1 MVGSGTEGIAVG
13 KDPGMHQFLDPGT
26 VVLTAN
32 IRLAAELRRRFD
44 REREGGGEAAWES
57 PDILSMAGWMR
68 RCWDDLCDA
77 QTLGDVQWPDGGAPP
92 VLLSPRQG
100 LVVWEEVVAA
110 SSHSRNVLYV
120 SGVAAL
126 ALGAWEM
133 LQAWKLPI
141 SQSISA
147 PGEGTT
153 PEVRAFADWATAYEE
168 RCRGAGWMSTAGLA
182 GALEQAFAAKLLP
195 PPGRVILAGFED
207 LPPNTRSLLDTL
219 RNLGTHSEE
228 LPDPER
234 AGQARLAAYPGGE
247 EEIRAAALWAR
258 YWMEQSLADKAAGT
272 PLRVGIVVPDLTAQR
287 SRVERIFTDVFLP
300 GTVFPGAMLPAAVLP
315 AAADPAAADPATVLS
330 ATVLPASKEIARP
343 FNISLGLPL
352 GAYPVIEMALTLLGL
367 TPGRVALGTLAG
379 IIASPFLAG
388 AETEMLART
397 RLDLRIR
404 RWRSLEVSLAAVQAL
419 ATEQAL
425 DSAQAV
431 STEQAVVTKPAL
443 AAGEGEQDQAAGERP
458 PWHAPQLAAAL
469 ERWRLAFDALPPR
482 QSPSRWAAAFAGL
495 LRALGWP
502 GERARNSGE
511 HQTVNKWLELLEA
524 YSRLD
529 LVVEEH
535 TRAEAL
541 GCVTRMAAEE
551 VFQPKSPDAPVQIM
565 GVLEAGGMAFDHLWV
580 LGLDDEHWPPV
591 PRPNTFL
598 PLALQRRHGMPRA
611 SVERELELARKQ
623 TQRLLQSAPDV
634 VISFPRGE
642 EGRALRPSA
651 LIEDLPRVEE
661 DSLPAAAVAE
671 LAELI
676 ASSGPSPGRSPGADR
691 VEALEQMADFMAPPL
706 PLGIHPRGGT
716 NLFRDQAACPFRAC
730 ALHRLHATAP
740 ETPGA
745 GLDPG
750 EQGTLA
756 HAALEK
762 AWSRIEDQATLAG
775 LSEKAL
781 ASILRESAQA
791 ALAEMRERRPDKI
804 GPRLAALETTR
815 LVPLM
820 SVLMEQ
826 EKLRAPFRV
835 EKREE
840 TLTLDVGGVSVT
852 GRVDRIDR
860 LPDGGEVVIDYKTGQ
875 AGIGQWEGER
885 PDEPQLP
892 IYASGDSMHTVG
904 VAFARLSR
912 KFTGYAGVAEDP
924 GLFPGATRIDEI
936 PVPGGPPLASF
947 SDLVAHWRGILEKLG
962 EDFRGGVARVD
973 PKDPRRNC
981 KYCGL
986 MGLCRIGELHPSRD
1000 FDMEDPDGLGVGIGA
1015 ETGPAGEEGGGNG

>member
-1 MVGSGTEGIAVG
+1 MG
-13 KDPGMHQFLDPGT
+13 KDPEMQQFLDPDT

-32 IRLAAELRRRFD
+32 TRLAAELRRRFD
-44 REREGGGEAAWES
+44 REREAGGNLVWES
-57 PDILSMAGWMR
+57 PDILFIGSWMR

-77 QTLGDVQWPDGGAPP
+77 LALGYAQWPDGSAPP
-92 VLLSPRQG
+92 VLLSSQQA

-120 SGVAAL
+120 SGAAEQ
-126 ALGAWEM
+126 AHKAWEM
-133 LQAWKLPI
+133 LKEWKLPI
-141 SQSISA
+141 TLSISA
-147 PGEGTT
+147 PEAGAT

-168 RCRGAGWMSTAGLA
+168 RCSSAGWMDGAGLA
-182 GALEQAFAAKLLP
+182 DALERAFAAELLP

-207 LPPNTRSLLDTL
+207 LRPNTRSLLDTL
-219 RNLGTHSEE
+219 CNLGMRSEE
-228 LPDPER
+228 LPYPER

-258 YWMEQSLADKAAGT
+258 YWMEQSLDEKAGGG

-300 GTVFPGAMLPAAVLP
+300 GAVLP
-315 AAADPAAADPATVLS
+315 TAVHTTAVHPG
-330 ATVLPASKEIARP
+330 SKGMPRP

-352 GAYPVIEMALTLLGL
+352 PAYPVIEMALTLLGL
-367 TPGRVALGTLAG
+367 APGRVPLETLAE
-379 IIASPFLAG
+379 ILASPFISG

-404 RWRSLEVSLAAVQAL
+404 RWRSMEVSLAAVQAL
-419 ATEQAL
+419 AT
-425 DSAQAV
+425 AQFQTTVQGLA
-431 STEQAVVTKPAL
+431 TKQAL
-443 AAGEGEQDQAAGERP
+443 AAGEQEQDKANGERP
-458 PWHAPQLAAAL
+458 PWHAPQLATVL

-495 LRALGWP
+495 LQALGWP
-502 GERARNSGE
+502 GERARNSDE
-511 HQTVNKWLELLEA
+511 YQTVQKWQELLEA

-529 LVVEEH
+529 LVVEGH

-611 SVERELELARKQ
+611 SVERELELARKE
-623 TQRLLQSAPDV
+623 THRLLQSAPDV
-634 VISFPRGE
+634 VISFPRSE
-642 EGRALRPSA
+642 EGRALRPSP
-651 LIEDLPRVEE
+651 LIEDLPWVEE
-661 DSLPAAAVAE
+661 GSLPAAVVPE
-671 LAELI
+671 LAEKI
-676 ASSGPSPGRSPGADR
+676 ASPILPPGADR
-691 VEALEQMADFMAPPL
+691 VEVLEQVADFMAPPL
-706 PLGIHPRGGT
+706 PVGAHPRGGT
-716 NLFRDQAACPFRAC
+716 DLFRDQAACPFRAC
-730 ALHRLHATAP
+730 AFHRLHASAP

-745 GLDPG
+745 GLDSG

-762 AWSRIEDQATLAG
+762 AWSRIEDQKTLAG
-775 LSEKAL
+775 LSGEEL
-781 ASILRESAQA
+781 ESILRESAQA

-804 GPRLAALETTR
+804 GPRMAALETTR

-820 SVLMEQ
+820 SAFMDQ
-826 EKLRAPFRV
+826 EKLRTPFRV

-875 AGIGQWEGER
+875 AGIRQWEGER

-892 IYASGDSMHTVG
+892 IYATGDSIHPVG
-904 VAFARLSR
+904 VAFARVSR

-924 GLFPGATRIDEI
+924 ALFPGATRITEI
-936 PVPGGPPLASF
+936 PVPGEPPLASF
-947 SDLVAHWRGILEKLG
+947 QELVAHWRRILENLG

-973 PKDPRRNC
+973 PKDPRRSC
-981 KYCGL
+981 TYCGL
-986 MGLCRIGELHPSRD
+986 MGLCRIGELDPSRD
-1000 FDMEDPDGLGVGIGA
+1000 FDLESTEGIGV
-1015 ETGPAGEEGGGNG
+1015 EKGEEGEEGGGNG